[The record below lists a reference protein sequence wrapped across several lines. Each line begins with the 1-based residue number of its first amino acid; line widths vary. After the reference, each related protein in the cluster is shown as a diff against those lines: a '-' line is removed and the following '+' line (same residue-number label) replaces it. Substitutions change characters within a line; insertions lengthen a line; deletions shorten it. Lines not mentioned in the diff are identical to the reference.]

1 MLVRVGLDAV
11 GGGLPVSPRRG
22 SPVTRTGDAGTAASV
37 MDANELK
44 RLYEQQFEEDLEP
57 PIREDVDRR
66 TTLGMLRAS
75 RGMAAGVLRE
85 QYHQG
90 IWIWS
95 DLHLGHPGT
104 ISVFG
109 RPFEGPEDMDKRL
122 FGVWRRT
129 VRPDGTI
136 ILPRGRRVLRAVGA
150 APQAGGGR
158 ARAAQD
164 SRVRQP

>member
-1 MLVRVGLDAV
+1 
-11 GGGLPVSPRRG
+11 
-22 SPVTRTGDAGTAASV
+22 

-44 RLYEQQFEEDLEP
+44 RLYEQQFEDDPEP

-66 TTLGMLRAS
+66 TTVDMLRAS

-90 IWIWS
+90 IWTWS
-95 DLHLGHPGT
+95 DLHLGHSGT

-109 RPFEGPEDMDKRL
+109 RPFKGPEDMDKRL
-122 FGVWRRT
+122 FGGMAPHRASARH
-129 VRPDGTI
+129 DH
-136 ILPRGRRVLRAVGA
+136 LLRGRRVFRAVGE

-164 SRVRQP
+164 SRVRKP